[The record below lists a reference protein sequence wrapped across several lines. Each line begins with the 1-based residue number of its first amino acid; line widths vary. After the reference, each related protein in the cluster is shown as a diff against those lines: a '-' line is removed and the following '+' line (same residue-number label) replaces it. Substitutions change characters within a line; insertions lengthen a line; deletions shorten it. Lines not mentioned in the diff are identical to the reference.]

1 MNKLSIL
8 KSKQLFKPTKLMS
21 KLTQN
26 QNKNQQPTGQNQQT
40 TKLINNNQNYQL
52 HQKSSIYVPA
62 MA

>member
-8 KSKQLFKPTKLMS
+8 KSKQLHKIVQTNKTNEQSSSKPKQKPTTNWK
-21 KLTQN
+21 K
-26 QNKNQQPTGQNQQT
+26 PA
-40 TKLINNNQNYQL
+40 NNQNYQL